1 MPIDVKQASDAEL
14 VSRFAAGRDQRAFAE
29 RIRRHGP
36 MVMGTAARVLGNR
49 HDAEDAFQATF
60 LALACAA
67 GKLRKRAAVAAWL
80 HQTAVRSAR
89 SIGRMNARWKRNVTV
104 KSQSTQE
111 AYVQAR
117 HADLQET
124 LDAELA
130 RLPEKLRAAIVLFD
144 LEGLSTAAAER
155 LGIPSSTLAN
165 HVVDGRRRLR
175 QRLVKRGI
183 GLSVAALAANL
194 AKFAAA
200 SPQLSQAAVATNPAP
215 REANTGISFVGE
227 QPAACRTA
235 VLPSGGNTI
244 RTTRTRGDVVEG
256 VNP

>member
-29 RIRRHGP
+29 VVRRHGP
-36 MVMGTAARVLGNR
+36 MVMGAAARVLGNR

-60 LALACAA
+60 LALAAAA

-89 SIGRMNARWKRNVTV
+89 SIGRMNARWKRNVTE

-111 AYVQAR
+111 AYVQGR
-117 HADLQET
+117 HADLRET

-130 RLPEKLRAAIVLFD
+130 RLPEKLRAAIVLCD
-144 LEGLSTAAAER
+144 LEGLSRTAAAER

-165 HVVDGRRRLR
+165 HVADGRKVLR
-175 QRLVKRGI
+175 SRLVKRGI
-183 GLSVAALAANL
+183 GLSVAGLAANL
-194 AKFAAA
+194 AEFAQASPSLSTAAVDATTTKAVMFAAGTSGA
-200 SPQLSQAAVATNPAP
+200 EVAFQQTW
-215 REANTGISFVGE
+215 SK
-227 QPAACRTA
+227 
-235 VLPSGGNTI
+235 
-244 RTTRTRGDVVEG
+244 
-256 VNP
+256 